1 LMDPLA
7 DVPAIDQH
15 AHPLELPPRGLGI
28 DEFRALFT
36 EAQREPGRV
45 GETIFYRWAVRELA
59 EILELGVSEDFPE
72 VEAAVLS
79 VRASDPTGYTR
90 QLMRE
95 ANLEALLLD
104 TGYGG
109 GGALEEHESLLQ
121 SPVFEIARIESV
133 AERLL
138 PEVRSAEELL
148 AAVKED
154 LSRSEAVGFKTVIAY
169 RGGLAVPLD
178 PSEEELERAFEA
190 EKAAGGTEVR
200 VQQPALL
207 GALLLVALGVAGRTG
222 KPLQVHTGFGDEDLH
237 LPATN
242 PALLKPLLDH
252 PLAAGVRV
260 VVLHAYPYVRQA
272 GWLASL
278 YPNVL
283 LDLSLAIPLTAHAA
297 ENVISEALE
306 LAPWSQLLYASD
318 GFIGPELFVLG
329 AQRFREA
336 LAGVLEDL
344 VGQRFL
350 TVSEA
355 EALAEAVLRGNA
367 CTSYAI

>member
-1 LMDPLA
+1 LIGSLA
-7 DVPAIDQH
+7 DVPAVDQH

-36 EAQREPGRV
+36 EARREPGRV
-45 GETIFYRWAVRELA
+45 VESVFYRWAVRELA
-59 EILELGVSEDFPE
+59 EILGLGVSEDFPE

-79 VRASDPTGYTR
+79 ARASAPTGYAR
-90 QLMRE
+90 RLMRE

-121 SPVFEIARIESV
+121 SPVFEIVRIESI

-138 PEVRSAEELL
+138 PEAQSARELL
-148 AAVKED
+148 ATIEEN
-154 LSRSEAVGFKTVIAY
+154 LCRSEALGLKTVIAY

-178 PSEEELERAFEA
+178 PSEEEIERAFVA
-190 EKAAGGTEVR
+190 EKSAEVR
-200 VQQPALL
+200 VRQPALL
-207 GALLLVALGVAGRTG
+207 GALLLVALRVAGRTG

-297 ENVISEALE
+297 EYILSEALE

-329 AQRFREA
+329 ARRFREA

-344 VGQRFL
+344 IGRKFL
-350 TVSEA
+350 VVSEA
-355 EALAEAVLRGNA
+355 EALAEAVLEGNA
-367 CTSYAI
+367 RKTYAI